1 VERLLKRRQLQK
13 RLDEIEKQVTK
24 KNHEEAGF
32 GLDDEIIAS
41 QRIISDSNTHYV
53 LIKKA
58 LEKTEPSENQKKETV
73 PPTTVDVFSDQDENG
88 LSQEELFAILG
99 CGPPPRVISSSSSES
114 DFEEVPESD
123 SAKPLV
129 LTIDPTKD
137 YNEEDDLFAD
147 VFKPVA
153 SKQPEIEEVS
163 FLSSSEEDEK
173 SDIEALETVPMNDST
188 SKPSETEVIAPKER
202 EATQLEKPSAP
213 LASAPAVDLE
223 IISQNRS
230 DKSDS
235 EINQSSLV
243 VSVEGSKQVELESTK
258 EVSTVPEEAVVQ
270 NLPES
275 PDDDDM
281 EIVEEL
287 LIQSHSPVVPVQAS
301 ESLPTRA
308 VVSKPIVIDD
318 RRREELEELQRNINK
333 EQNILIQ
340 EQGRQ
345 ERMGTSITDQMY
357 AEAQVLK
364 AF

>member
-1 VERLLKRRQLQK
+1 MERLLKRRLLQK

-32 GLDDEIIAS
+32 GLDEEIIAS

-58 LEKTEPSENQKKETV
+58 LEKTSSSENQKKETV
-73 PPTTVDVFSDQDENG
+73 FPTTVDVFSDQDENG

-99 CGPPPRVISSSSSES
+99 GGPPPRVINSSSSES
-114 DFEEVPESD
+114 DFEEVPETN
-123 SAKPLV
+123 SAKSLV

-153 SKQPEIEEVS
+153 SKPSEVEEVS
-163 FLSSSEEDEK
+163 FLSSSEDEEK
-173 SDIEALETVPMNDST
+173 SDIEVLETVPTDSI
-188 SKPSETEVIAPKER
+188 SKPSEMEIITLKER
-202 EATQLEKPSAP
+202 EVIQPEKSSAP
-213 LASAPAVDLE
+213 LESAPAVDLE
-223 IISQNRS
+223 IIPQEPS

-235 EINQSSLV
+235 DLNQSSVV
-243 VSVEGSKQVELESTK
+243 VSVAGPKQVEFESTK
-258 EVSTVPEEAVVQ
+258 EVSTVPEEFPAQ
-270 NLPES
+270 NLPET
-275 PDDDDM
+275 PDDEDM

-287 LIQSHSPVVPVQAS
+287 LIRPHSPVVPVQTS
-301 ESLPTRA
+301 EPLPIRP

-333 EQNILIQ
+333 EQTILIQ

-357 AEAQVLK
+357 AEAQVLR